1 MTALKIKICGMRE
14 LSNIEDVAKLRPDY
28 MGFIFY
34 PKSPRFVG
42 HDFRLPSLPGIKK
55 VGVFVNESPAGILET
70 VEQFHLDYVQLH
82 GNESVDECTTLKNE
96 NVRVI
101 KAFAVD
107 YKFDFRTTIAY
118 EPCCEFFLF
127 DTKGEYFGGNA
138 VAFDWT
144 ILNQYNQARPYFLSG
159 GLNENN
165 IMNIEELKST
175 SLYALD
181 LNSGV
186 EAKPAL
192 KDIRKIG
199 DVKEKLKFLL

>member
-1 MTALKIKICGMRE
+1 MTPLKIKICGMRE

-28 MGFIFY
+28 MGFIFF

-42 HDFRLPSLPGIKK
+42 HDFRLPALPGIKK
-55 VGVFVNESPAGILET
+55 VGVFVNESPAAILET
-70 VEQFHLDYVQLH
+70 VEQFQLDYVQLH
-82 GNESVDECTTLKNE
+82 GNESVDECTILQKQ

-107 YKFDFRTTIAY
+107 NTFDFKTTIAY

-127 DTKGEYFGGNA
+127 DTKGKYFGGNA
-138 VAFDWT
+138 VTFDWRV
-144 ILNQYNQARPYFLSG
+144 LKQYNQARPYFLSG

-165 IMNIEELKST
+165 ITNIEQLEST
-175 SLYALD
+175 NLHALD

-186 EAKPAL
+186 EAEPGV
-192 KDIRKIG
+192 KDISIVER
-199 DVKEKLKFLL
+199 VKSILNS